1 MSRLTPRHSRRR
13 AALFISLFISLVTAA
28 LPAASQVQDDVV
40 AGADDAFGSRIGQ
53 ESIGLYSESMV
64 RGFDLQ
70 QAGNYRIGDAYFVRA
85 AAPTDAIVASS
96 QIRVGA
102 SALPIDF
109 PAPSGIVQYALL
121 PGDRERGRVE
131 FGFQHLL
138 DSNPRPY
145 LRSFFT
151 RRSDDGRFSLSGG
164 LLGSP
169 SARYIFG
176 NEAKYYGVGLVPR
189 LRLGEHWQLT
199 GFYGLYHQRY
209 QADVGFVPVDGVRLP
224 QPERLRYLG
233 QAWSR
238 YDTYNVTSGAI
249 LASGA
254 RDNAWDYSLS
264 AVRSRVDRPRSDY
277 NLFTGIDAAG
287 RASASTLVAR
297 DRNIDSQAL
306 EGVARRDWTGE
317 RQRHE
322 LTVLARSRRSDYRD
336 PRSDGIDVGDAS
348 IWGEVPQLPPPEDEP
363 GGRGG
368 NRVEQREWGVG
379 WRYQHRSGFATDV
392 GVRRVAIDEAAVQ
405 ASGVRTMRGSG
416 NWLYNGSLVA
426 PLSPRLTAFAAT
438 TRGIEEAGSAPENA
452 SNRFQV
458 LPPILARQS
467 ELGMKWQP
475 TPALSLIGTLFEI
488 EKPEPGFDADNT
500 YRFLDDVQHRGAEIS
515 LAGDIAEGLH
525 VVTGASWMRM
535 RLHGERVDAGEIGDQ
550 PVGRSAKLALAS
562 FDYAPSRWRGFSI
575 DADATYY
582 GPRFIDD
589 RNRYRTPGYT
599 LFNLG
604 ARYRFAWNGVPAL
617 LRLRV
622 YNATD
627 KYAWTVGGSG
637 IQSYEPERR
646 VMLSLALGE

>member
-1 MSRLTPRHSRRR
+1 MHRSNLIRTPV
-13 AALFISLFISLVTAA
+13 FTSLFAA
-28 LPAASQVQDDVV
+28 AFRVAAQAQDDVV
-40 AGADDAFGSRIGQ
+40 GSADDAFGSRIGQ

-85 AAPTDAIVASS
+85 ASPTDAIVASS

-121 PGDRERGRVE
+121 PGDRERTRIEV
-131 FGFQHLL
+131 GFQHLL

-145 LRSFFT
+145 LRGFFT

-164 LLGSP
+164 MLGSP
-169 SARYIFG
+169 SARYMFG

-189 LRLGEHWQLT
+189 LRLGEDWQLT
-199 GFYGLYHQRY
+199 GFHGQYAQRY
-209 QADVGFVPVDGVRLP
+209 QADVGFVAADGVRLP

-233 QAWSR
+233 QTWSR
-238 YDTYNVTSGAI
+238 FDTRNVTSGAI
-249 LASGA
+249 AASGA

-264 AVRSRVDRPRSDY
+264 AVRSRVDRPRSDF

-297 DRNIDSQAL
+297 DRSIDSRAL
-306 EGVARRDWTGE
+306 ESIARRDWTSE

-322 LTVLARSRRSDYRD
+322 LTVLARSRRSDYRN
-336 PRSDGIDVGDAS
+336 PRTASIDVGDTS
-348 IWGEVPQLPPPEDEP
+348 VWGEVPRLPPPENEP
-363 GGRGG
+363 ARQRGT
-368 NRVEQREWGVG
+368 EIDQREWGVA
-379 WRYQHRSGFATDV
+379 WRYQRRSGLAADV
-392 GVRRVAIDEAAVQ
+392 GLRRVTIDEMAEQ
-405 ASGVRTMRGSG
+405 ANGLRTMRGSG
-416 NWLYNGSLVA
+416 AWLYNASAVA
-426 PLSPRLTAFAAT
+426 PLSPRLTAFAST

-458 LPPILARQS
+458 LPPILAKQS
-467 ELGMKWQP
+467 ELGLKWQP
-475 TPALSLIGTLFEI
+475 RPALSLIGTLFEI
-488 EKPEPGFDADNT
+488 EKPEPGFDAGNT
-500 YRFLDDVQHRGAEIS
+500 YRLLDDVQHRGAEIS

-525 VVTGASWMRM
+525 VVAGATWMRM
-535 RLHGERVDAGEIGDQ
+535 RLHGERVDAGEIGER
-550 PVGRSAKLALAS
+550 PVGRASKLALAS
-562 FDYAPSRWRGFSI
+562 VDYAPPQWRGFSI

-589 RNRYRTPGYT
+589 RNLHRTPGYT
-599 LFNLG
+599 LLNVG
-604 ARYRFAWNGVPAL
+604 ARYRLAWNGVPAV

-627 KYAWTVGGSG
+627 KYAWTVGSSG

>member
-1 MSRLTPRHSRRR
+1 MHRSTTRPILPRTPVFIGLVATAFRV
-13 AALFISLFISLVTAA
+13 AAQA
-28 LPAASQVQDDVV
+28 QDDVV
-40 AGADDAFGSRIGQ
+40 GNAHDAFGSRIGQ

-85 AAPTDAIVASS
+85 ASPTDAIVASS

-121 PGDRERGRVE
+121 PGDRERTRIE
-131 FGFQHLL
+131 IGFQHLL

-145 LRSFFT
+145 LRGFFT
-151 RRSDDGRFSLSGG
+151 RRSADGRFSLSGG

-189 LRLGEHWQLT
+189 LRLGEDWQLT
-199 GFYGLYHQRY
+199 GFHGEYTQRY
-209 QADVGFVPVDGVRLP
+209 QTDVGFVPADGVRLP
-224 QPERLRYLG
+224 QPDRLRYLG
-233 QAWSR
+233 QTWSR
-238 YDTYNVTSGAI
+238 FDTRNVTSGAI
-249 LASGA
+249 ASSGA

-264 AVRSRVDRPRSDY
+264 AVRSRVDRPRSDF
-277 NLFTGIDAAG
+277 NLLADIDAAG

-297 DRNIDSQAL
+297 DRSIDSRAL
-306 EGVARRDWTGE
+306 ETIARRDWTGE
-317 RQRHE
+317 QQRHE
-322 LTVLARSRRSDYRD
+322 LTVLARSRRSDYRN
-336 PRSDGIDVGDAS
+336 PRTAFVDVGDAS
-348 IWGEVPQLPPPEDEP
+348 VWGDVPQLPPPGNEP
-363 GGRGG
+363 ARQGG
-368 NRVEQREWGVG
+368 NEVDQREWGAA
-379 WRYQHRSGFATDV
+379 WRYQRRSGFATDI
-392 GVRRVAIDEAAVQ
+392 GLRRVTIDEMAEQ
-405 ASGVRTMRGSG
+405 ANGVRTMRNSAA
-416 NWLYNGSLVA
+416 WLYNGNVVA
-426 PLSPRLTAFAAT
+426 PLSPRLTAFASA

-458 LPPILARQS
+458 LPPIMAKQS
-467 ELGMKWQP
+467 ELGLKWQP
-475 TPALSLIGTLFEI
+475 APALSLIGTLFEI
-488 EKPEPGFDADNT
+488 EKPEPGFDANNA
-500 YRFLDDVQHRGAEIS
+500 YRLLDDVEHRGAEIS

-525 VVTGASWMRM
+525 VVTGATWMRM

-550 PVGRSAKLALAS
+550 PVGRSSKLALAS
-562 FDYAPSRWRGFSI
+562 LDYAPSHWRGFSI

-599 LFNLG
+599 LLNFG
-604 ARYRFAWNGVPAL
+604 ARYRFAWNRVPAAV
-617 LRLRV
+617 RLRV

-627 KYAWTVGGSG
+627 KYAWMAGGSG

>member
-1 MSRLTPRHSRRR
+1 M
-13 AALFISLFISLVTAA
+13 AATASGV
-28 LPAASQVQDDVV
+28 AAQAQDDV
-40 AGADDAFGSRIGQ
+40 AGSADDAFGSRIGQ

-70 QAGNYRIGDAYFVRA
+70 QAGNYRIEDVYFVRA
-85 AAPTDAIVASS
+85 AGPTDAIVASS

-109 PAPSGIVQYALL
+109 PAPSGIVQYRLL
-121 PGDRERGRVE
+121 PGERERGRIE

-145 LRSFFT
+145 LRGFFT

-169 SARYIFG
+169 SARYMFG
-176 NEAKYYGVGLVPR
+176 NEARYYGVGLVPR
-189 LRLGEHWQLT
+189 LRLGEHWQIT
-199 GFYGLYHQRY
+199 GFHGLYVQRY
-209 QADVGFVPVDGVRLP
+209 QADVGFVAADGVRLP
-224 QPERLRYLG
+224 QVERLRYLG

-238 YDTYNVTSGAI
+238 FDTRNVTSGAI
-249 LASGA
+249 VSSDA

-264 AVRSRVDRPRSDY
+264 TVRSRVDRPRSDF

-287 RASASTLVAR
+287 RTSASTLVAR
-297 DRNIDSQAL
+297 DRGIDSQAL
-306 EGVARRDWTGE
+306 EGIARRDWTGE

-322 LTVLARSRRSDYRD
+322 LTLLARSRHSDYRN
-336 PRSDGIDVGDAS
+336 PRTTVLDVGNAS
-348 IWGEVPQLPPPEDEP
+348 IWGPVPQLPAP
-363 GGRGG
+363 GDRAAGQGSTRIA
-368 NRVEQREWGVG
+368 QHEWGLG
-379 WRYQHRSGFATDV
+379 WRYQHRRGFAADI
-392 GVRRVAIDEAAVQ
+392 GIRRVVIDETVAQ
-405 ASGVRTMRGSG
+405 ASGVRATRNSAQ
-416 NWLYNGSLVA
+416 WLYNGSLVA
-426 PLSPRLTAFAAT
+426 PLSSRLTAFVAA

-452 SNRFQV
+452 ANRFQV
-458 LPPILARQS
+458 LPPVLARQS
-467 ELGMKWQP
+467 ELGLKWQP
-475 TPALSLIGTLFEI
+475 VPTLSLIGTLFEI
-488 EKPEPGFDADNT
+488 EKPEPGFDAGNV
-500 YRFLDDVQHRGAEIS
+500 YRFLDDVRHRGVEVS
-515 LAGDIAEGLH
+515 LAGDVAEGLH
-525 VVTGASWMRM
+525 VVAGASWMRM
-535 RLHGERVDAGEIGDQ
+535 RLRGERVEAGEIGEQ

-562 FDYAPSRWRGFSI
+562 FDYAPTRWRGFSI

-599 LFNLG
+599 LFNVG
-604 ARYRFAWNGVPAL
+604 MRYRFAWNAVPAV

-627 KYAWTVGGSG
+627 RYAWTVGGSG